1 MKCTSHSCV
10 VKVTALMLAF
20 LILVSLVGCGAAS
33 QGESVSQGTTSSIA
47 PESVA
52 EEGIQLIDQAGRE
65 VHLEQPAQ
73 TLVSCYYITSYATIA
88 LGVSDRVVGLEKK
101 AETRPIYK
109 IAAPDLLEKTQV
121 GTLKEFNV
129 EATAALEPDLV
140 LMPKKLMDYADTL
153 TDLGIA
159 VLVVDPEN
167 QDKLEEM
174 LTLIGKVCGV
184 EEKAQALIAYYDAQE
199 KRLAEMTAD
208 VEKPSVYFAG
218 NSAYLETA
226 TPAMYQDTLIR
237 AAGGV
242 NAAANIEGDYWTEV
256 SYETLLAMNPDVMI
270 LPPKAAY
277 SAEDILQDAELA
289 ELTAV
294 KNKAV
299 YQMPKDIEEW
309 DSPVPSGVM
318 GALWMTSVLH
328 PEVYAP
334 ETFVADAED
343 FYHTYYGLEKAA

>member
-1 MKCTSHSCV
+1 MNCVSHSRF
-10 VKVTALMLAF
+10 VKAVAVLLSLLMVFSLAA
-20 LILVSLVGCGAAS
+20 CGA
-33 QGESVSQGTTSSIA
+33 VSQGTSE
-47 PESVA
+47 PESVSTSEVP
-52 EEGIQLIDQAGRE
+52 EEAGIQLVDQAGRE
-65 VHLEQPAQ
+65 IYLEAPAQ

-109 IAAPDLLEKTQV
+109 LAAPELLEKTQV

-153 TDLGIA
+153 TELGIP

-174 LTLIGKVCGV
+174 LTLIGKACGV
-184 EEKAQALIAYYDAQE
+184 EEKAQALIQYYDEQE
-199 KRLAEMTAD
+199 KRLAELTEGLD
-208 VEKPSVYFAG
+208 KPSVYFAG
-218 NSAYLETA
+218 NSDYLETA
-226 TPAMYQDTLIR
+226 TTAMYQDSLIR
-237 AAGGV
+237 AAGGA
-242 NAAANIEGDYWTEV
+242 NAAAEIEGDYWTAV

-277 SAEDILQDAELA
+277 TAEDILGDAQLA
-289 ELTAV
+289 DLAAV
-294 KNKAV
+294 QNNAV

-318 GALWMTSVLH
+318 GALWMTSILH
-328 PEVYAP
+328 PEVYSP
-334 ETFVADAED
+334 DTFAED
-343 FYHTYYGLEKAA
+343 AANFYHTYYGLEAAA

>member
-1 MKCTSHSCV
+1 MNCVSHSRF
-10 VKVTALMLAF
+10 VKAVAVLLSLLMVFSLA
-20 LILVSLVGCGAAS
+20 GCGATS
-33 QGESVSQGTTSSIA
+33 QNTSSA
-47 PESVA
+47 VS
-52 EEGIQLIDQAGRE
+52 EEEKGIQLVDQAGRE
-65 VHLEQPAQ
+65 VQLEAPAQ

-109 IAAPDLLEKTQV
+109 LAAPELLEKPQV

-153 TDLGIA
+153 SELGIS

-167 QDKLEEM
+167 QEKLEEM
-174 LTLIGKVCGV
+174 LTLIGKACGV
-184 EEKAQALIAYYDAQE
+184 EEKAQALIQYYDEQE
-199 KRLAEMTAD
+199 VRLADLTEGLD
-208 VEKPSVYFAG
+208 KPTVYFAG
-218 NSAYLETA
+218 NSDYLETA
-226 TPAMYQDTLIR
+226 TPAMYQDSLIR

-242 NAAANIEGDYWTEV
+242 NAAEDIEGDYWTAV

-277 SAEDILQDAELA
+277 AVEDILNDAQLA
-289 ELTAV
+289 DLTAV

-299 YQMPKDIEEW
+299 YQMPKDVEEW

-318 GALWMTSVLH
+318 GALWMASVLH
-328 PEVYAP
+328 PEEYSP
-334 ETFVADAED
+334 ETFAQDAAN
-343 FYHTYYGLEKAA
+343 FYSTYYGLTKAA